1 MHDVVVVGTD
11 LSFRNDMSTPKLSPH
26 LSKNREPA
34 VLARIQPQ
42 LLFIPSYSSRTVLY
56 DVKTL
61 RSGRPRGRAPHSPP
75 CRHQGAVSVLLVACV
90 PCVCSQPH
98 RLCAHACAVSASVSA
113 KASVSATSDS
123 SVGFGL
129 RGSRACRGADGL
141 DTVPLQCARSYMR
154 LQTALTILHPGFG
167 WAWARCRS
175 GTRHSL
181 PPASVIMLH
190 AHTLPPLV

>member
-113 KASVSATSDS
+113 TGCFAHKCPCFVD
-123 SVGFGL
+123 
-129 RGSRACRGADGL
+129 ACPGADIVTLG
-141 DTVPLQCARSYMR
+141 
-154 LQTALTILHPGFG
+154 
-167 WAWARCRS
+167 
-175 GTRHSL
+175 
-181 PPASVIMLH
+181 LH
-190 AHTLPPLV
+190 ALLVLPTCSLRVTAHV